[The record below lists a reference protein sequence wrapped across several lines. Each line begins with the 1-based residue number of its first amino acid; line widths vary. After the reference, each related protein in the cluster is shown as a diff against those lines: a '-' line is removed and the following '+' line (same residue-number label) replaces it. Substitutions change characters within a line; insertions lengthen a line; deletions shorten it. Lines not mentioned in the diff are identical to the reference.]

1 MPTIKTCLRLLS
13 RPGFLMPLA
22 AGAAGLAAAFSA
34 SHYLRHQAQLS
45 ERAIQQRYNTRDVI
59 VASRDLP
66 KGHVLDSTVLAVR
79 RIPDAFM
86 PADAMPPARASELI
100 GGRTTISIRRGTPVV
115 LAALSVERTPSRL
128 SQALA
133 PGQRALT
140 IQVDQ
145 VNAVGGHLGAGD
157 TVDLYYSQREHN
169 SAVLTP
175 LLENVHVLATGI
187 ETEEAQPGDAD
198 EQFSTI
204 TLRLDAEQAARIVL
218 AEQTGRL
225 TVLLR
230 ATGDLALAEI
240 RTRNSQQLLPS
251 PRGHLSLGNE
261 PPVELLT
268 GGQGE
273 ITPARSWLKVGAKT
287 PAISKESI

>member
-1 MPTIKTCLRLLS
+1 MP
-13 RPGFLMPLA
+13 
-22 AGAAGLAAAFSA
+22 
-34 SHYLRHQAQLS
+34 
-45 ERAIQQRYNTRDVI
+45 E
-59 VASRDLP
+59 
-66 KGHVLDSTVLAVR
+66 
-79 RIPDAFM
+79 AFM
-86 PADAMPPARASELI
+86 PPDALPPGRASELI
-100 GGRTTISIRRGTPVV
+100 GSRTAISIRRGTPVV
-115 LAALSVERTPSRL
+115 PAALSVERTSSHL

-140 IQVDQ
+140 MQVDQ

-157 TVDLYYSQREHN
+157 TVDLYYSQREQN

-187 ETEEAQPGDAD
+187 ETEQAQGVDAD

-230 ATGDLALAEI
+230 ATGDVALAEV
-240 RTRNSQQLLPS
+240 RTRSSQQLLPS
-251 PRGHLSLGNE
+251 PRSHVSSNSE

-287 PAISKESI
+287 PAIAKEST